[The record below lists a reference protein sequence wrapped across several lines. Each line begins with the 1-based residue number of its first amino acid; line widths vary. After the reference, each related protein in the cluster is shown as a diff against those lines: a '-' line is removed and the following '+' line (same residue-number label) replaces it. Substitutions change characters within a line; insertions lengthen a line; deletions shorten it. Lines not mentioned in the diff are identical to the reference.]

1 MRIVINIEVN
11 MLTRILNVHVYV
23 NYDRRPISFTL
34 KNFRAPDGNRTHNLL
49 ITAVRPSN
57 N

>member
-1 MRIVINIEVN
+1 MRIVINIDVN